1 MGRITN
7 YSNTQKYSD
16 KKSFDGKPVEEGKV
30 LVPFKKEDMNL
41 MPGEYIYDNFTTFH
55 LGEFK
60 IVVGFMAISEGYF
73 ASYMQEFW
81 DKLNKELEAGREGRC
96 VIVKNADGTDK
107 LCPYTRKCKGCQ
119 NKGLL
124 ERRNTHRVEIISL
137 DYEYEGDGF
146 DIEDTSTPS
155 VEDQVLEKIDP
166 EPTED
171 ELKLQMLA
179 HFDKTNPR
187 YGQIIRLSL
196 SGMSIDDICALPSA
210 LSQVVAD
217 RKSITHMMPFVITS
231 SFVITRKTVSST
243 KRAVTLYLCYRSRF

>member
-1 MGRITN
+1 MGRIAN

-107 LCPYTRKCKGCQ
+107 LCPY
-119 NKGLL
+119 
-124 ERRNTHRVEIISL
+124 
-137 DYEYEGDGF
+137 
-146 DIEDTSTPS
+146 
-155 VEDQVLEKIDP
+155 
-166 EPTED
+166 
-171 ELKLQMLA
+171 
-179 HFDKTNPR
+179 
-187 YGQIIRLSL
+187 
-196 SGMSIDDICALPSA
+196 
-210 LSQVVAD
+210 
-217 RKSITHMMPFVITS
+217 
-231 SFVITRKTVSST
+231 
-243 KRAVTLYLCYRSRF
+243 